1 MRSRPARFS
10 LRLAIALAGT
20 MSISLGVVLLPWAA
34 GSLAA
39 AQAAPAMSTAS
50 GTATPSSTATA
61 SPTATATATPTP
73 SPSDSPSAS
82 GSPSPRP
89 SKTHAPPALTAPR
102 DGTVVRGPQMFD
114 PARGKLFPNSSHV
127 SVSQVSSLVNQV
139 VQVSWTGFTPS
150 TSVTYDPGA
159 TLYPVMV
166 AECGGTDPRS
176 SADCFGADNGG
187 VTGQFSQFGPMNTA
201 YATTASNGT
210 GTTDIEL
217 LTAQED
223 SKLGCKRGHPCSLVI
238 VPAQGGNIFDSPVKC
253 GDHSQDQYSATGAY
267 SFTTNYGGC
276 SWRNRIVVPL
286 RFAPTPSD
294 CPIRKPD
301 FSVIGSPMLGRAMFS
316 WQAALC
322 TSSAPVSIQYDSAQN
337 EPLARQDFQSGLDD
351 VALTTLPATGS
362 SQRRYAYAP
371 VAISAES
378 VAFAVDNPT
387 TGKPLTHLKLDPRL
401 VAKLLTQSYDFEHE
415 GCDNGRPPPG
425 IGCDNAVDNE
435 PASLFADPEFKELN
449 HHIAFVG
456 DGFQVPTVVSG
467 QSDMTWELTRWIA
480 ASKAA
485 KSFVDGTFDPWGEHV
500 NTNYLDMQL
509 PTATLSSMDPYLPV
523 EHRYS
528 PVYPLS
534 QVAQYQ
540 VENWYPATSWEPD
553 PRGNYDKLDPE
564 VPGNRALFA
573 ILDQGNAAAFSLP
586 VAALENAAG
595 KYVYPTTATMLA
607 AVEHDMTTAKNKVTQ
622 QIDASRKV
630 KGAYPLTMVIY
641 AMVPTSGISKH
652 KATKIAQWLDF
663 VAGQGQQAGDQ
674 PGELPA
680 GYVPLTAQ
688 MRAETIKAAKEVLNQ
703 AGNRHAKGTQGTSAA
718 AAATPAPSSSTVI
731 GLGDVADPAASG
743 PARYAVP
750 VLLITGGLLAVA
762 ASLSLVLGRSG
773 ATAIARLRRVRL
785 PVLKKR

>member
-1 MRSRPARFS
+1 MRWRPARFS

-20 MSISLGVVLLPWAA
+20 ISMSLGVVLLPWAA
-34 GSLAA
+34 GSMAA
-39 AQAAPAMSTAS
+39 AQAAPAAATAS
-50 GTATPSSTATA
+50 ATSTPSSSATATPTPTAT
-61 SPTATATATPTP
+61 PTATATPTP
-73 SPSDSPSAS
+73 TPSPSD
-82 GSPSPRP
+82 SPSPRP
-89 SKTHAPPALTAPR
+89 SKTHAPPALKAPR
-102 DGTVVRGPQMFD
+102 GGTVVRGPHLLD
-114 PARGKLFPNSSHV
+114 PAKGKLFPYASEV
-127 SVSQVSSLVNQV
+127 SVSQVGSLVNQV

-166 AECGGTDPRS
+166 AECAGTDPRS
-176 SADCFGADNGG
+176 DADCFGADNGG
-187 VTGQFSQFGPMNTA
+187 VAGQFSQFGPMNTA
-201 YATTASNGT
+201 YATTASNGS

-217 LTAQED
+217 LTAEED

-267 SFTTNYGGC
+267 SFTATYGGC

-301 FSVIGSPMLGRAMFS
+301 FSVIGSPMLGRAMSS

-322 TSSAPVSIQYDSAQN
+322 TSSAPISIQYDSAQN

-351 VALTTLPATGS
+351 VALTTLPATGTS
-362 SQRRYAYAP
+362 EHKYVYAP
-371 VAISAES
+371 VSISAES
-378 VAFAVDNPT
+378 VAFAVDNPK

-401 VAKLLTQSYDFEHE
+401 IAKMLTQSYDFEHE

-425 IGCDNAVDNE
+425 VGCDNAVDND
-435 PASLFADPEFKELN
+435 PASLFADPEFKQLN

-509 PTATLSSMDPYLPV
+509 PTATLSSMDPYPPV

-553 PRGNYDKLDPE
+553 PQGNFDKLDPE

-573 ILDQGNAAAFSLP
+573 ILDQGDAAAFSLP

-595 KYVYPTTATMLA
+595 NYVYPTTASMLA

-622 QIDASRKV
+622 QIDPSRKV
-630 KGAYPLTMVIY
+630 KDAYPLTMVIY
-641 AMVPTSGISKH
+641 AMVPTSGVSKS
-652 KATKIAQWLDF
+652 KAAKIAQWLDF
-663 VAGQGQQAGDQ
+663 IAGQGQAPGDQ
-674 PGELPA
+674 PGDLPA
-680 GYVPLTAQ
+680 GYVPLTPQ
-688 MRAETIKAAKEVLNQ
+688 MRAETLKAAKDVLDQ
-703 AGNRHAKGTQGTSAA
+703 TGNKHAKSTPGSSAA
-718 AAATPAPSSSTVI
+718 AAATPSPSSSTVI
-731 GLGDVADPAASG
+731 GLGNVADPMASG

-750 VLLITGGLLAVA
+750 ALLIIGGMLAVA
-762 ASLSLVLGRSG
+762 ASLSLVVGRSG
-773 ATAIARLRRVRL
+773 ATAIARLRRIRV